1 MENNN
6 IAIDTYFITYSN
18 YLEFEGVL
26 LAFRKKELFD
36 ITVIP
41 KHIKRSEQGWWIGR
55 KLLTPG
61 KAKEL
66 YKNESKKVDVSCLQ
80 WYRQIEL
87 DECFNLERNG

>member
-6 IAIDTYFITYSN
+6 ITIDTYFITYSN
-18 YLEFEGVL
+18 WFEFNGFI

-36 ITVIP
+36 ITGIP
-41 KHIKRSEQGWWIGR
+41 KYIKRSEQGWWIGR
-55 KLLTPG
+55 KLLTPS

-66 YKNESKKVDVSCLQ
+66 YINEPKKVDISCLQ